1 MQALNF
7 LPNAVHQ
14 LTEPAS
20 VNLVQ
25 QIQRCAIAT
34 PLHTQPIDTAFVH
47 QTGEGIPILGLHG
60 FDSSLLEF
68 RFLLPLLKNQTT
80 WLVDLLGNGFTT
92 RPEAVA
98 CTPTN
103 IKTHLYQFWKTQ
115 IDQPVILLGA
125 SMGGA
130 VAIDFT
136 LSHPEA
142 VAKLILI
149 DSVGYTGPPPYIKFL
164 FPPLDYLAVQ
174 YLRQRKLKAL
184 EFSAATNADPYL
196 LDLIRCSV
204 IHADMPGWHGSM
216 ISFTKSG
223 GYGFLSDRIR
233 EVSQQTLIL
242 WGESDDILGTEDA
255 TKFHRDIAG
264 SQLIWIQNSKHVPHI
279 EQPQVTAKHILDF
292 CAENHS
298 H

>member
-1 MQALNF
+1 MPALNF
-7 LPNAVHQ
+7 LPTAIHQ
-14 LTEPAS
+14 LTERAS
-20 VNLVQ
+20 VNLVRAIQ
-25 QIQRCAIAT
+25 QCAIAT
-34 PLHTQPIDTAFVH
+34 PLHAQPIDTAFVH
-47 QTGEGIPILGLHG
+47 QVGAGIPILGLHG

-68 RFLLPLLKNQTT
+68 RFLLPLLNNQAT
-80 WLVDLLGNGFTT
+80 WFVDLLGNGFTT

-98 CTPTN
+98 CTPAN
-103 IKTHLYQFWKTQ
+103 IKTHLYQFWQTQ
-115 IDQPVILLGA
+115 INQPVILLGA

-184 EFSAATNADPYL
+184 EFSAATNASPYL

-204 IHADMPGWHGSM
+204 IHTEMPGWHDSM

-223 GYGFLSDRIR
+223 GYGFLRDRIR
-233 EVSQQTLIL
+233 HITQPTLIL
-242 WGESDDILGTEDA
+242 WGEADDVLGTDDA
-255 TKFHRDIAG
+255 HRFHHDISN
-264 SQLIWIQNSKHVPHI
+264 SQLIWIKDSKHVPHI
-279 EQPQVTAKHILDF
+279 EQPQVTAQHILNF
-292 CAENHS
+292 CCS
-298 H
+298 RGVP

>member
-1 MQALNF
+1 MVAPF
-7 LPNAVHQ
+7 LRSSLSQ
-14 LTEPAS
+14 FTESAS
-20 VNLVQ
+20 INLLEAIRQ
-25 QIQRCAIAT
+25 CAIAT
-34 PLHTQPIDTAFVH
+34 PLHPQPIDTAFVH
-47 QTGEGIPILGLHG
+47 QLGEGVPILGLHG

-68 RFLLPLLKNQTT
+68 RFLLPLLKGQTT
-80 WLVDLLGNGFTT
+80 WFVDLLGNGFTA

-98 CTPTN
+98 CTPAN

-115 IDQPVILLGA
+115 IDQPMILLGA

-149 DSVGYTGPPPYIKFL
+149 DSVGYTGPPPYVKFL

-184 EFSAATNADPYL
+184 EFSAATNANPDL

-204 IHADMPGWHGSM
+204 IHTNMPGWHDSM

-223 GYGFLSDRIR
+223 GYGFLRDRIR
-233 EVSQQTLIL
+233 YIAKPTLIL
-242 WGESDDILGTEDA
+242 WGEQDDVLGTDDA
-255 TKFHRDIAG
+255 QRFHQDISS
-264 SQLIWIQNSKHVPHI
+264 SQLVWIKDSKHVPHI
-279 EQPQVTAKHILDF
+279 EQPEITAQHILNF
-292 CAENHS
+292 SLHRS
-298 H
+298 VP